1 MFAAGTTAS
10 SLANG
15 TAHNVAGGLVTV
27 AQSGNNVVITLD
39 PTDTITLNNVSLTLL
54 KFSASSDIHF
64 V

>member
-1 MFAAGTTAS
+1 
-10 SLANG
+10 
-15 TAHNVAGGLVTV
+15 V